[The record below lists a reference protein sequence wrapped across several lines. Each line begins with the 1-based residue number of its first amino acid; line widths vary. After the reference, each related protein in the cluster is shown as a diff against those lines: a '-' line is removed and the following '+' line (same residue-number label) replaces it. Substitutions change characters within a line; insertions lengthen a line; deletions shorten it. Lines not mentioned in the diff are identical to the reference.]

1 MPFALCQENME
12 LNRSLP
18 FTPLKKLYTPTG
30 ESVGITVHKK
40 KEKFRWSFNL
50 DDVSDDEDDE
60 HSKEVQKRRIERQQ
74 SVALNAPAQQ
84 GMSKSSSAK
93 FKNPHDL
100 ESGPWR
106 LYKQDDSIRVDG
118 RCNLCGS
125 GPFHNLDQFSDHMVQ
140 HTNLRKIH
148 EAIRNKTGT
157 VTCNKCA
164 KPFNNVPALGG
175 HRCR

>member
-1 MPFALCQENME
+1 ME

-74 SVALNAPAQQ
+74 SVALNAPAQ
-84 GMSKSSSAK
+84 
-93 FKNPHDL
+93 
-100 ESGPWR
+100 
-106 LYKQDDSIRVDG
+106 
-118 RCNLCGS
+118 
-125 GPFHNLDQFSDHMVQ
+125 
-140 HTNLRKIH
+140 
-148 EAIRNKTGT
+148 
-157 VTCNKCA
+157 
-164 KPFNNVPALGG
+164 
-175 HRCR
+175 